1 MDTEEKEKKSV
12 EQIIVNNNACV
23 LLHRAASGTD
33 KKTPNPNQEFALESD
48 FKHLI
53 FMCMTDLGEELEL
66 KGKGGE
72 KWGIRPCVKNLSFRK
87 ERFPIWIML
96 VQEALQFF
104 CILSWEAAFT
114 QLLSCCCCFSF

>member
-33 KKTPNPNQEFALESD
+33 KKTPNPNQEFALASD

-53 FMCMTDLGEELEL
+53 FMYMTDLGEELEL

-72 KWGIRPCVKNLSFRK
+72 K
-87 ERFPIWIML
+87 
-96 VQEALQFF
+96 
-104 CILSWEAAFT
+104 
-114 QLLSCCCCFSF
+114 